1 MKFSEKLIELRKQ
14 KGLSQEDLGN
24 MIDVSRQTV
33 SKWEAEQTIPEVD
46 KVKELSKVFNVSIEY
61 LLNDEYDK
69 VEKHR
74 KNSKKIVLKVII
86 PITLIIITVALAIM
100 IGYRFKILKKY
111 SAKLIELK
119 NNENIIL
126 HAVAK
131 IEDDKHQ
138 VNTSNMVKYK
148 IQGGNKYLSVTAY
161 DGVLSDIRYIDVE
174 KNELIDFERSKENE
188 PFKMINGNETYEI
201 GEGQVIDYVENYKE
215 EYLNPILNKMELEN
229 VMKNTLNLK
238 YKISSNESQIIL
250 EYKNLKLY
258 FNKDTEML
266 EKIEEFDEKYDTN
279 TTYYYEFSKGKV
291 EVPLRKPT
299 LEMVN
304 KENFGIAD
312 LVDAE

>member
-1 MKFSEKLIELRKQ
+1 
-14 KGLSQEDLGN
+14 
-24 MIDVSRQTV
+24 
-33 SKWEAEQTIPEVD
+33 
-46 KVKELSKVFNVSIEY
+46 
-61 LLNDEYDK
+61 
-69 VEKHR
+69 
-74 KNSKKIVLKVII
+74 
-86 PITLIIITVALAIM
+86 M
-100 IGYRFKILKKY
+100 IGYRFTILKKY

-126 HAVAK
+126 HAVGK
-131 IEDDKHQ
+131 KEDDKHHSY
-138 VNTSNMVKYK
+138 TSNMVKYK

-161 DGVLSDIRYIDVE
+161 DGVLSYIRYIDVE
-174 KNELIDFERSKENE
+174 KNELIDFERSNEND

-266 EKIEEFDEKYDTN
+266 EKSEEFDEKYDMN
-279 TTYYYEFSKGKV
+279 TTYYYEFTQGKV
-291 EVPLRKPT
+291 EIPLRVPT
-299 LEMVN
+299 LEIVN
-304 KENFGIAD
+304 KEDFGIAD
-312 LVDAE
+312 LFDAE